1 MTVRR
6 AFGDLVIECVTG
18 DITDQP
24 DIDAVVCAANAEL
37 APGGGVAGA
46 IHRKAGPQLYTECR
60 PLAPIETG
68 DGVITSGQGLVN
80 KWCIHVLGPVYAH
93 SPAPAR
99 ELASCYR
106 VMLALAEEKRLHG
119 IATPAI
125 STGIFGY
132 PVEEAAQVALDEV
145 ASAAATLGTVRL
157 VRFVLWG
164 QADHD
169 VHRHVL
175 EGIER

>member
-1 MTVRR
+1 VAARR
-6 AFGDLVIECVTG
+6 SFGDLIVECVIG

-24 DIDAVVCAANAEL
+24 GIDAVVCAANADL

-46 IHRKAGPQLYTECR
+46 IHRKAGPTLYAECR

-68 DGVITSGQGLVN
+68 DGVITAGHGLVN
-80 KWCIHVLGPVYAH
+80 RWCIHVLGPVYAH
-93 SPAPAR
+93 SPSPAR

-106 VMLALAEEKRLHG
+106 VMLALAEEKRLQS

-132 PVEEAAQVALDEV
+132 PVEEAAQVALEEV
-145 ASAAATLGTVRL
+145 ASAGSTLGTVRL